1 MIRSILAVLLKEVR
15 LTLTYRISFLSGV
28 LGALAAVFMFDLLSR
43 FAGNGAPG
51 LLEAYGGDFF
61 AFVLIGIAFQGY
73 LSLSLD
79 GMSGSFRSE
88 QVMGTLEM
96 AAASPTPLYI
106 LAAGSVLWQFLQ
118 ASWRVALY
126 LLIGLLLFGLDL
138 SEANPATALLVLA
151 LSVAAFAG
159 TGAVTG
165 GFMLVY
171 RQGNPVRW
179 LYGSASML
187 LSGVYYPVA
196 LLPDWLRPVSSILP
210 LTSSLE
216 GMRKALLAGAG
227 PGEVSR
233 ELAVL
238 SAFCLLSIPA
248 GILTYRWALRRA
260 RRDGL
265 LAGH

>member
-1 MIRSILAVLLKEVR
+1 MIRSLLAVARKEIR
-15 LTLTYRISFLSGV
+15 LALTYRISVVTGAGS
-28 LGALAAVFMFDLLSR
+28 ALAAVFMFDLLAR
-43 FAGNGAPG
+43 FAGRGAPG
-51 LLEAYGGDFF
+51 LLDAYGGDFF
-61 AFVLIGIAFQGY
+61 AFVLVGIAFQGY
-73 LSLSLD
+73 LGLSLD
-79 GMSGSFRSE
+79 GMAGSFRSE
-88 QVMGTLEM
+88 QILGTLE
-96 AAASPTPLYI
+96 AAAVTRTPLST
-106 LAAGSVLWQFLQ
+106 LALGSVLWQFLSE
-118 ASWRVALY
+118 SWRVALF

-138 SEANPATALLVLA
+138 SEANFLTALLVLA
-151 LSVAAFAG
+151 VSIAAFAG

-187 LSGVYYPVA
+187 LGGVYYPVS

-227 PGEVSR
+227 PEDVAK
-233 ELAVL
+233 ELAIL
-238 SAFCLLSIPA
+238 GFFCIVSIPA
-248 GILTYRWALRRA
+248 GIATFRWALARS

>member
-1 MIRSILAVLLKEVR
+1 MAQKELRLLM
-15 LTLTYRISFLSGV
+15 TYRISFLSGI
-28 LGALAAVFMFDLLSR
+28 LGVLAAVFMFDLLAR
-43 FAGNGAPG
+43 FAGRGAPG
-51 LLEAYGGDFF
+51 LLDAYGGDFF
-61 AFVLIGIAFQGY
+61 AFVLIGIAFQSY
-73 LSLSLD
+73 LGISLD
-79 GMSGSFRSE
+79 GMAGSFRSE
-88 QVMGTLEM
+88 QVTGTLEI
-96 AAASPTPLYI
+96 AAASPAPLSV

-126 LLIGLLLFGLDL
+126 LITGILFFGLDL
-138 SEANPATALLVLA
+138 SRANPWAALLVLV

-159 TGAVTG
+159 TGAIAG

-187 LSGVYYPVA
+187 LGGVYYPVGI
-196 LLPDWLRPVSSILP
+196 LPDWLRPVSSVLP

-216 GMRKALLAGAG
+216 GMRRALLAGAG
-227 PGEVSR
+227 LQEIR
-233 ELAVL
+233 HELAVL
-238 SAFCLLSIPA
+238 SLFCILSIPA